1 MHRQMILWPEP
12 QKPALETEIWQKLHP
27 QTQRVFV
34 TILARLIAK
43 ALCPKNLADPQ
54 EVNHESK

>member
-1 MHRQMILWPEP
+1 MTLWSEP
-12 QKPALETEIWQKLHP
+12 QKQALETEAWEKFHPEAQKLLI
-27 QTQRVFV
+27 

-43 ALCPKNLADPQ
+43 ALCPESLADPQ

>member
-1 MHRQMILWPEP
+1 MQRQMTLWSEP
-12 QKPALETEIWQKLHP
+12 QEQSLETEAWEKFHPETQKLLI
-27 QTQRVFV
+27 

-43 ALCPKNLADPQ
+43 ALCPESLADPQ